1 MEHAV
6 KVCLVHIKQ

>member
-6 KVCLVHIKQ
+6 

>member
-6 KVCLVHIKQ
+6 K